1 MAHGM
6 ARVINS
12 AVHRRHIDA
21 DVPGGDRSF
30 ANVFQLD
37 GRYVAPESA
46 TARALRCSFLLLC
59 LCALASAHCVLLLP
73 PSPTTLSSLY
83 WCSVALALNLHRM
96 EETTEADSM
105 GLGAMKNVRGG
116 SAEPSGACCGG
127 GTCGEE
133 ENAACLGQGGADVIV
148 TMRDGEATAMGN
160 RGGSGSTRCV
170 EMTDEKMEPSG
181 LHCGQPPV
189 PGPVGDDLD
198 DGEKKVVKNNKS
210 LASPP
215 TSTGQHKG
223 KMATTLGGSGLG
235 EVGLESFTALVPV
248 VEEDIG
254 HSDGG
259 RYVRVVCD

>member
-1 MAHGM
+1 M

-116 SAEPSGACCGG
+116 SAGPPSGACCGG
-127 GTCGEE
+127 GTCGEAE
-133 ENAACLGQGGADVIV
+133 DNAVCLGQGAAAVIA
-148 TMRDGEATAMGN
+148 TMRDGEATAKGN
-160 RGGSGSTRCV
+160 QGGSGSARCV
-170 EMTDEKMEPSG
+170 EMTDEEMGPTG
-181 LHCGQPPV
+181 RP
-189 PGPVGDDLD
+189 PVGDDLD
-198 DGEKKVVKNNKS
+198 DEEQKVVKNKRS
-210 LASPP
+210 LA
-215 TSTGQHKG
+215 TGQHKG
-223 KMATTLGGSGLG
+223 KTATTLGGSGLG
-235 EVGLESFTALVPV
+235 EVGLESFTALVPME
-248 VEEDIG
+248 EEDVG

-259 RYVRVVCD
+259 RYVRVCD